1 MKKMDNR
8 LDAFE
13 EMLSAVVRKYGETSE
28 KLDALKALG
37 KNKTAAFRE
46 LLGDK
51 LTCRYILSLYEQYGL
66 IEKNSFKE
74 RSE

>member
-1 MKKMDNR
+1 MENR
-8 LDAFE
+8 LEAFE
-13 EMLSAVVRKYGETSE
+13 EMLSAVVQKYGEISQ
-28 KLDALKALG
+28 KLDALKAQG
-37 KNKTAAFRE
+37 KNKTAAFRK

-51 LTCRYILSLYEQYGL
+51 LTCRYMLSLYEQYGL

>member
-1 MKKMDNR
+1 MENR
-8 LDAFE
+8 LESFE
-13 EMLSAVVRKYGETSE
+13 EMLSAVIRKYSETSE
-28 KLDALKALG
+28 KLDILRSQG

>member
-1 MKKMDNR
+1 MENR
-8 LDAFE
+8 LEAFE
-13 EMLSAVVRKYGETSE
+13 EMLSAVVQKYGDISE
-28 KLDALKALG
+28 KLDVLKAQG

-51 LTCRYILSLYEQYGL
+51 LTCRYMLSLYEQYGL

>member
-1 MKKMDNR
+1 MENR
-8 LDAFE
+8 LEAFE
-13 EMLSAVVRKYGETSE
+13 EMLSAVVQKYGEISE
-28 KLDALKALG
+28 KLDVLKAQG

-51 LTCRYILSLYEQYGL
+51 LTCRYMLSLYEQYGL

>member
-1 MKKMDNR
+1 MENR
-8 LDAFE
+8 LEAFE
-13 EMLSAVVRKYGETSE
+13 EMLSAVIRKYSDTSE
-28 KLDALKALG
+28 KLDALKAQG

-51 LTCRYILSLYEQYGL
+51 LTCRYMLSLYEQYGL

>member
-1 MKKMDNR
+1 MENR
-8 LDAFE
+8 LEAFE
-13 EMLSAVVRKYGETSE
+13 EMLSAVVQKYGDISQ
-28 KLDALKALG
+28 KLDVLKAQG

-51 LTCRYILSLYEQYGL
+51 LTCRYMLSLYEQYGL

>member
-1 MKKMDNR
+1 MENR

-13 EMLSAVVRKYGETSE
+13 EMLSAVIQKYSDTSV
-28 KLDALKALG
+28 KLDILKAQG
-37 KNKTAAFRE
+37 KNKSAAFRE

-74 RSE
+74 RSQ